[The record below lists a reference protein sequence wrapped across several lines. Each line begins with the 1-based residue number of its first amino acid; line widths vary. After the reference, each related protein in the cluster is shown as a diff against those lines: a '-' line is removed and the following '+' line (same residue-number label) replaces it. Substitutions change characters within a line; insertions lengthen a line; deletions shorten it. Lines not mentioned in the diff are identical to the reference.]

1 MVKYGHVL
9 TLPAGSS
16 TIVADFDFE
25 TYSEAGFVWNPATNK
40 WRCPRGA
47 DKKGLRVVGAAAYA
61 EHPTCEVLSLAYDL
75 KDGLGRRHWV
85 PGQPAPLDLFAHIA
99 AGRLLEAWNVAF
111 EAWVWANVCV
121 PRYGWPEL
129 PPAILR
135 CAMAKARA
143 HALPG
148 SLDLAS
154 TVLDL
159 RHKKDA
165 DGKRL
170 LDRFSIPRN
179 PTKAD
184 PRRRIRPSEDPV
196 DGPRL
201 YAYNE
206 RDIMAEA
213 EASARIPDLPPFELA
228 FWQADQAINRRGV
241 AIDRPMVEACIA
253 IVEQAL
259 AAGNAELC
267 ALTGGT
273 VEATSEVQKLRGW
286 LGAHGVH
293 LHSLD
298 EEAVEEA
305 LRRPGLPP
313 HCERALRIRQA
324 VGSASVKK
332 VFAMAN
338 QATAAG
344 RLHDLFSYHAART
357 GRATGNGPQ
366 PQNLPKAGPQVR
378 QCDKAAGCGRYYG
391 KTLAACPHC
400 GTPEQFSSVEEWAP
414 EVAED
419 ALAAIASR
427 SLEWVEYVFGA
438 GNALPVVSGCL
449 RGLFVAADGH
459 DLICSDYSA
468 IEAVVLAMLAG
479 EKWREEVFRTHGKI
493 YEASASMITG
503 VPLEEF
509 FRHKKET
516 GHHHPHR
523 NGIGKFAELAS
534 GFQGWVGAWKAF
546 GAGEHMSD
554 EEIKRA
560 ILKWRLASPAIVEF
574 WGGQFRGRPWE
585 PGYRQEYYGL
595 EGAAVQAILSPGVAY
610 PYRDITY
617 QCDPSGAALY
627 CRLPSGR
634 LLTYHHPQLRPSDR
648 DAGYSLSYEGYNTNP
663 KNGPVGWIRMDTWGG
678 RLTENVVQAVAR
690 DVLAHAIVNLE
701 RAGYPVVLHIHDEV
715 VAEVPAGW
723 GTIEEFE
730 SILGT
735 LPVWCAHWPVKA
747 AGGWRGRRYRKD

>member
-1 MVKYGHVL
+1 MQYGHVL
-9 TLPAGSS
+9 TLPAGFA
-16 TIVADFDFE
+16 TVLADFDFE
-25 TYSEAGFVWNPATNK
+25 TYSEAGFVWNPATNR
-40 WRCPRGA
+40 WQAPRGA
-47 DKKGLRVVGAAAYA
+47 DKKGLPVVGAAVYS
-61 EHPTCEVLSLAYDL
+61 EHPTCEVLSLKYDL
-75 KDGLGRRHWV
+75 KDGLGRRHWI
-85 PGQPAPLDLFAHIA
+85 PGQPPPLDLFAHIA

-111 EAWVWANVCV
+111 EAWVWDNVC
-121 PRYGWPEL
+121 RSKYGWPEL
-129 PPAILR
+129 PRAVLR

-148 SLDLAS
+148 ALDKTS
-154 TVLDL
+154 DVLNL
-159 RHKKDA
+159 QHKKDP

-170 LDRFSIPRN
+170 LDKFSIPRN

-184 PRRRIRPSEDPV
+184 PRRRIHPEQDPV

-201 YAYNE
+201 YAYND
-206 RDIMAEA
+206 RDILAEA
-213 EASARIPDLPPFELA
+213 EASARIPDLPPAELA

-259 AAGNAELC
+259 VTYNAEL
-267 ALTGGT
+267 ATLTGGT
-273 VEATSEVQKLRGW
+273 VEAASEVQKLRGW

-293 LHSLD
+293 LYSLD
-298 EEAVEEA
+298 EDAVAEA
-305 LRRPGLPP
+305 LKRPGLPP

-338 QATAAG
+338 QATDAD

-366 PQNLPKAGPQVR
+366 PQNLPKAGPRVR
-378 QCDKAAGCGRYYG
+378 RCDEVSGCGRFYG
-391 KTLAACPHC
+391 VSLQACPHC
-400 GTPEQFSSVEEWAP
+400 GTPEGFSTVQDWSPDV
-414 EVAED
+414 VED

-427 SLEWVEYVFGA
+427 SLEWVEFVFGA
-438 GNALPVVSGCL
+438 GNAMAVVSGCL

-459 DLICSDYSA
+459 DLVCSDYSA

-479 EKWREEVFRTHGKI
+479 EAWREEVFRTHGKI

-560 ILKWRLASPAIVEF
+560 ILKWREASPAIVEF

-585 PGYRQEYYGL
+585 ANYRQEYFGV
-595 EGAAVQAILSPGVAY
+595 EGAAVLAVLNPGKVYA
-610 PYRDITY
+610 YRDVAY
-617 QCDPSGAALY
+617 QCDPAGAALY

-634 LLTYHHPQLRPSDR
+634 LLTYHRPELRPSDR
-648 DAGYSLSYEGYNTNP
+648 DAGYALSYEGYNTNP

-678 RLTENVVQAVAR
+678 RLTENIVQAVAR
-690 DVLAHAIVNLE
+690 DILAHAIVNLE

-715 VAEVPAGW
+715 VAEVLKGW
-723 GTIEEFE
+723 GSIEEFE
-730 SILGT
+730 RILGT
-735 LPVWCAHWPVKA
+735 LPAWCTHWPVKA